1 MLKGTFTGLPKVT
14 IQKPQHECGI
24 FGVYFPGEDVSR
36 LTFYGLYALQHR
48 GQESVGIA
56 VSKNVKIKS
65 HKKMGF
71 VREFFDQDITRL
83 KGDIAIGHTRYS
95 NTGGSSLINAQP
107 AIYESIA
114 IAENGNLINPEP
126 LRNKLAKL
134 GYNPSYDK
142 NGKCSSDG
150 ELIAQAI
157 HSQNGDGVVA
167 KIKNAAAG
175 DLKGAYSLTI
185 LADNALIGVKDPLGF
200 WPLCLGRLNNKGYVL
215 ASESCAL
222 DVIGAKYIRELE
234 PGEIISIDEKGT
246 RSHFLP
252 NIPKRQSARCLF
264 DINYFLRPDS
274 LLASGRRVYEIR
286 EKLGQVLALKNQVPA
301 DVVFEIPNSGQFG
314 AIGYAQASGIPLE
327 VGFIKNSYIGR
338 TFINPDQRI
347 RQLGVKLKLNPIP
360 QVIVGKKIILVDD
373 SIVRGTSSRQITQ
386 QLFKIGAKEVHW
398 RLTFPQVTNPC
409 SFGID
414 IGSNEE
420 LISAFKTPKQV
431 AKELGATSVAFNTL
445 ADFLEAVGL
454 NPKTACTGCT
464 TGVYPMDLP
473 DRKRDK
479 FALEAIK

>member
-1 MLKGTFTGLPKVT
+1 MLQRTLTGLPKIT
-14 IQKPQHECGI
+14 LQKPQHECGI

-56 VSKNVKIKS
+56 VSKNAKIKA

-83 KGDIAIGHTRYS
+83 KGDIAVGHTRYS

-107 AIYESIA
+107 AIYGNIA
-114 IAENGNLINPEP
+114 IAENGNLVNPEA
-126 LRNKLAKL
+126 LRRKLAKF
-134 GYNPSYDK
+134 GYHPSYDK

-157 HSQNGDGVVA
+157 HSQKGDGIVE
-167 KIKNAAAG
+167 KIKNAAAR

-200 WPLCLGRLNNKGYVL
+200 WPLCLGKLNNKGYAL

-222 DVIGAKYIRELE
+222 DVIGAKYLRELE
-234 PGEIISIDEKGT
+234 PGEVLTIDKNGT

-252 NIPKRQSARCLF
+252 NTPKRQSARCSF

-274 LLASGRRVYEIR
+274 LLATGARAYEVR
-286 EKLGQVLALKNQVPA
+286 EKLGQVLARKNRLDA
-301 DVVFEIPNSGQFG
+301 DVVIEIPNSGQFG
-314 AIGYAQASGIPLE
+314 AIGYAQASGIPLK

-360 QVIVGKKIILVDD
+360 QVIAGKKIILVDD
-373 SIVRGTSSRQITQ
+373 SIVRGTSSRQITE

-409 SFGID
+409 FFGID
-414 IGSNEE
+414 IGTNDE
-420 LISAFKTPKQV
+420 LISASKTPRQV
-431 AKELGATSVAFNTL
+431 AKELGATSVVFNTL
-445 ADFLEAVGL
+445 EDFLEAVGL
-454 NPKTACTGCT
+454 NPKTACTGCI
-464 TGVYPMDLP
+464 TGVYPINLP
-473 DRKRDK
+473 HRERNK
-479 FALEAIK
+479 FALEVAE